1 MSIQAGW
8 NSALATLGRIAGAKK
23 ILGAEGAKLNRGI
36 SRNVNSAIDT
46 MGPAIREA
54 NRTAQAQDLNFVGPM
69 TPSQAVQRH
78 NTVFS
83 SDVFDEVQQDSG
95 WGDPLMMGT
104 PAGEAMMAAEQAR
117 NAAQAADM
125 QPQNHGYMET
135 LEQTLQSDEAPQDPM
150 AELSRLTN
158 SAMDEMNRQVVDSIH
173 RIETGGNN

>member
-23 ILGAEGAKLNRGI
+23 ILGAESAKLNRGI
-36 SRNVNSAIDT
+36 NRNVNSALDT

-54 NRTAQAQDLNFVGPM
+54 NRTAQAQDLSFVGPM

-78 NTVFS
+78 NTVFG

-104 PAGEAMMAAEQAR
+104 PAGQAMMEQQIAMQQAQEAAAI
-117 NAAQAADM
+117 ADM
-125 QPQNHGYMET
+125 APQNHGYMAS
-135 LEQTLQSDEAPQDPM
+135 LEQQVESVAAADTDPM
-150 AELSRLTN
+150 AELNRMTGE
-158 SAMDEMNRQVVDSIH
+158 AMDEMDRRANI
-173 RIETGGNN
+173 GGNN